1 MWCSKILVAYDGS
14 APSHKALDLARK
26 IGEESACV
34 RLVLVHVMRL
44 YSSGAIGTGMDT
56 VLLADAEPVRAELE
70 HVAESL
76 RNPTEVRLLRGS
88 SPADLIVR
96 CAKDENCD
104 LIIMGSRGQ
113 GGVKGYLGSVSYSV
127 VQSSPITVLVAKDC
141 AN

>member
-1 MWCSKILVAYDGS
+1 
-14 APSHKALDLARK
+14 
-26 IGEESACV
+26 
-34 RLVLVHVMRL
+34 
-44 YSSGAIGTGMDT
+44 MDT

-70 HVAESL
+70 HVAEGL

>member
-26 IGEESACV
+26 IGEENACV

-70 HVAESL
+70 HVAEGL

-113 GGVKGYLGSVSYSV
+113 GGVQGYLGSVSFSV

>member
-1 MWCSKILVAYDGS
+1 MWCSKSLVAYDGS

-26 IGEESACV
+26 IGAENAGV
-34 RLVLVHVMRL
+34 KLVLVHVMRL

-96 CAKDENCD
+96 CAKEENCD

-113 GGVKGYLGSVSYSV
+113 GGAKGYLGSVRYSV